1 MESFKVSEL
10 CADNILSE
18 TVPPPNASATTLP
31 RRGLQVGVWPGPAMW
46 LGSCLSRHLPQQRA
60 GEAGGQHKAS
70 GTLGGEGPR
79 VQDLQAALPPLQQP
93 SARDLPRA
101 ARDL

>member
-1 MESFKVSEL
+1 
-10 CADNILSE
+10 
-18 TVPPPNASATTLP
+18 
-31 RRGLQVGVWPGPAMW
+31 MW

-79 VQDLQAALPPLQQP
+79 VQDLQAAVPPLQQP
-93 SARDLPRA
+93 SARDLFYQLNRLPAPLLHRFYQ
-101 ARDL
+101 ARRVVRRVQGSQVDEAISHLVGW